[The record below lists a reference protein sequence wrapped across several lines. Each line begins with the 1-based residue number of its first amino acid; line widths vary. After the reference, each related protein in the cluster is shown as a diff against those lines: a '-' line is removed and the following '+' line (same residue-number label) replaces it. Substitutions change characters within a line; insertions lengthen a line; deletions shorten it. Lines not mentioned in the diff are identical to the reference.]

1 MYIILLKKFKFLK
14 MKNILHI
21 ISSPRAEISASRKL
35 GNAVVEKIKEK
46 YSDAVIKE
54 RDLTKDHVPFLEE
67 KHINAFFSPE
77 ESHSAEQTEISDYSK
92 GLISELQEADII
104 VIDSPMYNF
113 SVPATLRAYFDF
125 TSRAGYTFKYDEN
138 GPKGLLNDKK
148 LYIAFTSGNI
158 YSEGP
163 YQVYDSNVPY
173 VKNVFGFYGVS
184 DVSVFRAEGLSIPGI
199 QETAME
205 KAIEGIT
212 ID

>member
-1 MYIILLKKFKFLK
+1 

-21 ISSPRAEISASRKL
+21 ISSPRVEVSASRKL
-35 GNAVVEKIKEK
+35 GKAVIEKIQEK
-46 YSDAVIKE
+46 YPDVVVKE
-54 RDLTKDHVPFLEE
+54 RDLSKDSIPILEE
-67 KHINAFFSPE
+67 VHINTFFTPV
-77 ESHSAEQTEISDYSK
+77 ESHSQEQAAINEYST

-104 VIDSPMYNF
+104 VVDSPMYNF
-113 SVPATLRAYFDF
+113 SVPASLRAYFDF

-138 GPKGLLNDKK
+138 GPKGLLNNKK

-173 VKNVFGFYGVS
+173 VKNIFGFYGVT

-205 KAIEGIT
+205 KAIEAII

>member
-1 MYIILLKKFKFLK
+1 

-35 GNAVVEKIKEK
+35 GNAVIEKIQEK
-46 YSDAVIKE
+46 YSDTAVKE
-54 RDLTKDHVPFLEE
+54 RDLTKNLVPLLEE
-67 KHINAFFSPE
+67 VHINTFFSPAESYSSEQQEINTYSE
-77 ESHSAEQTEISDYSK
+77 E
-92 GLISELQEADII
+92 LISELKEADII

-138 GPKGLLNDKK
+138 GPQGLLDNKK

-158 YSEGP
+158 YSQGP
-163 YQVYDSNVPY
+163 YQIYDSNVPY
-173 VKNVFGFYGVS
+173 IKNVFSFYGVT
-184 DVSVFRAEGLSIPGI
+184 DVSVFRAEGLAIPGI
-199 QETAME
+199 QETSLE
-205 KAIEGIT
+205 KAIEGIR

>member
-1 MYIILLKKFKFLK
+1 

-21 ISSPRAEISASRKL
+21 ISSPRKELSASRKL
-35 GNAVVEKIKEK
+35 GTAVIEKIQEK
-46 YSDAVIKE
+46 YPDVIVKE
-54 RDLTKDHVPFLEE
+54 RDLTKNSVPLLEE
-67 KHINAFFSPE
+67 KHINTFFTPAENHSPE
-77 ESHSAEQTEISDYSK
+77 QAEINQYSTD
-92 GLISELQEADII
+92 LISELQEADII
-104 VIDSPMYNF
+104 IIDSPMYNF

-163 YQVYDSNVPY
+163 YQIFDSNVPY
-173 VKNVFGFYGVS
+173 IKNVFGFYGVK
-184 DVSVFRAEGLSIPGI
+184 DVSVFRAEGLAIPGI
-199 QETAME
+199 METALE
-205 KAIEGIT
+205 KGIESIV

>member
-1 MYIILLKKFKFLK
+1 

-35 GNAVVEKIKEK
+35 GNAVIEKIQEK
-46 YSDAVIKE
+46 YADAVIKE
-54 RDLTKDHVPFLEE
+54 RDLTKNLVPLLEE
-67 KHINAFFSPE
+67 VHINTFFSPA
-77 ESHSAEQTEISDYSK
+77 ESHSSEQEEINKYSEN
-92 GLISELQEADII
+92 LISELQEADII

-138 GPKGLLNDKK
+138 GPRGLLNNKK

-163 YQVYDSNVPY
+163 YQIYDSNVPY
-173 VKNVFGFYGVS
+173 IKNVFGFYGVS
-184 DVSVFRAEGLSIPGI
+184 DVSVFRAEGLAIPGI
-199 QETAME
+199 METSLE
-205 KAIEGIT
+205 KAIKGIS

>member
-1 MYIILLKKFKFLK
+1 

-21 ISSPRAEISASRKL
+21 ITSPRKELSASRKL
-35 GNAVVEKIKEK
+35 GNAVIEKIQEK
-46 YSDAVIKE
+46 YSDAAVKE
-54 RDLTKDHVPFLEE
+54 RDLTKNPAPLLEE
-67 KHINAFFSPE
+67 KHINTFFTPAENHSP
-77 ESHSAEQTEISDYSK
+77 EQTEINEYSI

-125 TSRAGYTFKYDEN
+125 TSRAGYTFKYDKN

-158 YSEGP
+158 P
-163 YQVYDSNVPY
+163 YI
-173 VKNVFGFYGVS
+173 KNVFGFYGVK

-199 QETAME
+199 MENALE
-205 KAIEGIT
+205 KAIENIV
-212 ID
+212 IA

>member
-1 MYIILLKKFKFLK
+1 

-21 ISSPRAEISASRKL
+21 ISSPRMEVSSSRKL
-35 GNAVVEKIKEK
+35 GKAIVEKIQEK
-46 YSDAVIKE
+46 YPDAVVKE
-54 RDLTKDHVPFLEE
+54 RDLTKNLVPLLQE
-67 KHINAFFSPE
+67 KHINTFFYPADSY
-77 ESHSAEQTEISDYSK
+77 SSEQTEINDYST

-104 VIDSPMYNF
+104 VVDSPMYNF
-113 SVPATLRAYFDF
+113 SVPAGLRAYFDF

-138 GPKGLLNDKK
+138 GPKGLLNNKK

-163 YQVYDSNVPY
+163 YQIYDSNVPY
-173 VKNVFGFYGVS
+173 VKNVFGFYGVT
-184 DVSVFRAEGLSIPGI
+184 DVNVFRAEGLSIPGI
-199 QETAME
+199 METAVE

>member
-1 MYIILLKKFKFLK
+1 

-21 ISSPRAEISASRKL
+21 ITSPRVEVSASRKL
-35 GNAVVEKIKEK
+35 GKAVVKKIQEK
-46 YSDAVIKE
+46 YSDAVVKE
-54 RDLTKDHVPFLEE
+54 RDLTKNLVPLLEE
-67 KHINAFFSPE
+67 KHINTFFSPV
-77 ESHSAEQTEISDYSK
+77 ESHSSEQAEINEYSA

-163 YQVYDSNVPY
+163 YQIYDSNVPY
-173 VKNVFGFYGVS
+173 IKNLFGFYGVS

-199 QETAME
+199 METSLE
-205 KAIEGIT
+205 KAIENIT

>member
-1 MYIILLKKFKFLK
+1 

-21 ISSPRAEISASRKL
+21 ISSPRVEISASRKL
-35 GNAVVEKIKEK
+35 GNAVVKRIQEK
-46 YSDAVIKE
+46 YPDAVVKE
-54 RDLTKDHVPFLEE
+54 RDLTKHLVPVLEE
-67 KHINAFFSPE
+67 KHINTFFSPA
-77 ESHSAEQTEISDYSK
+77 ESHSPEQAEINEYST

-113 SVPATLRAYFDF
+113 SVPTTLKAYFDF
-125 TSRAGYTFKYDEN
+125 TSRAGYTFKYDET

-163 YQVYDSNVPY
+163 YQIYDSNVPY
-173 VKNVFGFYGVS
+173 IKNVFGFYGVT
-184 DVSVFRAEGLSIPGI
+184 DVSVFRAEGLAIPGI
-199 QETAME
+199 METSLE
-205 KAIEGIT
+205 KAIDNIT

>member
-1 MYIILLKKFKFLK
+1 

-21 ISSPRAEISASRKL
+21 ISSPRVEISASRKL
-35 GNAVVEKIKEK
+35 GNAVVKRIQEK
-46 YSDAVIKE
+46 YPDAVVKE
-54 RDLTKDHVPFLEE
+54 RDLTKHLVPVLEE
-67 KHINAFFSPE
+67 KHINTFFSPA
-77 ESHSAEQTEISDYSK
+77 ESHSPEQAEINEYSR

-113 SVPATLRAYFDF
+113 SVPTTIKAYFDF

-163 YQVYDSNVPY
+163 YQIYDSNVPY
-173 VKNVFGFYGVS
+173 IKNIFGFYGVT
-184 DVSVFRAEGLSIPGI
+184 DVSVFRAEGLAIPGI
-199 QETAME
+199 METSLE
-205 KAIEGIT
+205 KAIDNIT

>member
-1 MYIILLKKFKFLK
+1 
-14 MKNILHI
+14 MKNVLHI
-21 ISSPRAEISASRKL
+21 ITSPRKDLSASRKL
-35 GNAVVEKIKEK
+35 GNTVIEKIQEK
-46 YSDAVIKE
+46 YSDAVLKE
-54 RDLTKDHVPFLEE
+54 RDLTTNPTPLLDES
-67 KHINAFFSPE
+67 HINTFFTPAE
-77 ESHSAEQTEISDYSK
+77 NHSTEQQSINKYSED
-92 GLISELQEADII
+92 LISELKEADII

-113 SVPATLRAYFDF
+113 SVPATLRAYLDF

-163 YQVYDSNVPY
+163 YQIFDSNVPY
-173 VKNVFGFYGVS
+173 IKNVFGFYGVS

-199 QETAME
+199 ME
-205 KAIEGIT
+205 NALEKGIESIV

>member
-1 MYIILLKKFKFLK
+1 

-21 ISSPRAEISASRKL
+21 ISSPRMEVSASRKL
-35 GNAVVEKIKEK
+35 GKAVIEKIKEK
-46 YSDAVIKE
+46 YPDAVVKE
-54 RDLTKDHVPFLEE
+54 RDLTKNSVPILDEV
-67 KHINAFFSPE
+67 HINTFFTPA
-77 ESHSAEQTEISDYSK
+77 ESHSSEQAEINEYST
-92 GLISELQEADII
+92 GLITELQEADII
-104 VIDSPMYNF
+104 VVESPMYNF
-113 SVPATLRAYFDF
+113 SVPAGLRAYFDF

-138 GPKGLLNDKK
+138 GPKGLLNNKK

-173 VKNVFGFYGVS
+173 VKNVFGFYGIS
-184 DVSVFRAEGLSIPGI
+184 DTTVFRAEGLSIPGI
-199 QETAME
+199 MENSLE

>member
-1 MYIILLKKFKFLK
+1 

-21 ISSPRAEISASRKL
+21 ISSPRAEVSASRKL
-35 GNAVVEKIKEK
+35 GIAVIQKIQEK
-46 YSDAVIKE
+46 YSDSIVKE
-54 RDLTKDHVPFLEE
+54 RDLTKSKVPLLEE
-67 KHINAFFSPE
+67 VHINTFFTPAENHSE
-77 ESHSAEQTEISDYSK
+77 EQQSISKYSE
-92 GLISELQEADII
+92 GLISELKEADII

-163 YQVYDSNVPY
+163 YQIYDSNIPY
-173 VKNVFGFYGVS
+173 IKNIFGFYGVS
-184 DVSVFRAEGLSIPGI
+184 DISVFRAEGLSIPGI
-199 QETAME
+199 METSLE
-205 KAIEGIT
+205 RAINNIT

>member
-1 MYIILLKKFKFLK
+1 

-21 ISSPRAEISASRKL
+21 ISSPRKELSASRKL
-35 GNAVVEKIKEK
+35 GTAVIEKIQEK
-46 YSDAVIKE
+46 YPDVIVKE
-54 RDLTKDHVPFLEE
+54 RDLTKNSVPLLEE
-67 KHINAFFSPE
+67 KHINTFFTPAENHSPE
-77 ESHSAEQTEISDYSK
+77 QAEINQYSTN
-92 GLISELQEADII
+92 LISELQEADII

-163 YQVYDSNVPY
+163 YQIFDSNVPY
-173 VKNVFGFYGVS
+173 IKNVFGFYGVK
-184 DVSVFRAEGLSIPGI
+184 DVSVFRAEGLAIPGI
-199 QETAME
+199 METALE
-205 KAIEGIT
+205 KGIESIV

>member
-1 MYIILLKKFKFLK
+1 

-21 ISSPRAEISASRKL
+21 ITSPRGEVSASRKL
-35 GNAVVEKIKEK
+35 GKAIVEKIQEK
-46 YSDAVIKE
+46 HSDAVVKE
-54 RDLTKDHVPFLEE
+54 RDLTKNLVPLLEE
-67 KHINAFFSPE
+67 VHINTFFSPP
-77 ESHSAEQTEISDYSK
+77 ESHSSEQQEINKYSEN
-92 GLISELQEADII
+92 LISELQEADII

-125 TSRAGYTFKYDEN
+125 TSRAGYTFKYDES
-138 GPKGLLNDKK
+138 GPKGLLNNKK

-163 YQVYDSNVPY
+163 YQIYDSNVPY
-173 VKNVFGFYGVS
+173 IKNVFGFYGVT

-199 QETAME
+199 QETSLE

>member
-1 MYIILLKKFKFLK
+1 

-21 ISSPRAEISASRKL
+21 ISSPRMEVSASRKL
-35 GNAVVEKIKEK
+35 GKAVIEKIKEK
-46 YSDAVIKE
+46 YPDAVVKE
-54 RDLTKDHVPFLEE
+54 RDLTKNSVPILDEV
-67 KHINAFFSPE
+67 HINTFFTPE
-77 ESHSAEQTEISDYSK
+77 ESHSSEQAEINEYST
-92 GLISELQEADII
+92 GLIAELQEADII
-104 VIDSPMYNF
+104 VVESPMYNF
-113 SVPATLRAYFDF
+113 SVPAGLRAYFDF

-138 GPKGLLNDKK
+138 GPKGLLNNKK

-184 DVSVFRAEGLSIPGI
+184 DTTIFRAEGLSIPGI
-199 QETAME
+199 MENSLE
-205 KAIEGIT
+205 KAIESIT

>member
-1 MYIILLKKFKFLK
+1 

-21 ISSPRAEISASRKL
+21 ISSPRAEVSASRKL
-35 GNAVVEKIKEK
+35 GNAVIQKVQEK
-46 YSDAVIKE
+46 YSDTIVKE
-54 RDLTKDHVPFLEE
+54 RDLTKSKVPLLEE
-67 KHINAFFSPE
+67 VHINTFFTPAENHSE
-77 ESHSAEQTEISDYSK
+77 EQQSISKYSE
-92 GLISELQEADII
+92 GLITELKEADII

-148 LYIAFTSGNI
+148 LYVAFTSGNI

-163 YQVYDSNVPY
+163 YQIYDSNIPY
-173 VKNVFGFYGVS
+173 IKNIFGFYGVS
-184 DVSVFRAEGLSIPGI
+184 DISVFRAEGLSIPGVM
-199 QETAME
+199 ETSLE
-205 KAIEGIT
+205 RAIENIA

>member
-1 MYIILLKKFKFLK
+1 

-35 GNAVVEKIKEK
+35 GNAVVKRIQEK
-46 YSDAVIKE
+46 YSDAVVKE
-54 RDLTKDHVPFLEE
+54 RDLTKELVPILEE
-67 KHINAFFSPE
+67 KHINTFFSPA
-77 ESHSAEQTEISDYSK
+77 ESHSPEQAEINEYST

-104 VIDSPMYNF
+104 VVDSPMYNF
-113 SVPATLRAYFDF
+113 SVPASLRAYFDF

-163 YQVYDSNVPY
+163 FQIYDSNVPY
-173 VKNVFGFYGVS
+173 LKNVFGFYGVT
-184 DVSVFRAEGLSIPGI
+184 DVSVFRAEGLAIPGMM
-199 QETAME
+199 ETSLE
-205 KAIEGIT
+205 KAIDNIT

>member
-1 MYIILLKKFKFLK
+1 

-21 ISSPRAEISASRKL
+21 ISSPRAEISTSRKL
-35 GNAVVEKIKEK
+35 GNAVIAKIQEK
-46 YSDAVIKE
+46 YADAVVKE
-54 RDLTKDHVPFLEE
+54 RDLTKNLVPLLEE
-67 KHINAFFSPE
+67 VHINTFFSPA
-77 ESHSAEQTEISDYSK
+77 ESHSNEQQEINKYSEN
-92 GLISELQEADII
+92 LISELQEADII

-163 YQVYDSNVPY
+163 YQIYDSNVPY
-173 VKNVFGFYGVS
+173 IKNVFGFYGVS
-184 DVSVFRAEGLSIPGI
+184 DVSVFRAEGLAIPGI
-199 QETAME
+199 QETSLE